1 MRRASVRPLVVAG
14 VYGTR
19 TRLLVEAEVARRG
32 WAVALSPGEASLVVV
47 CGVPGEELAAAITV
61 VWGGVASPRAF
72 VELPSDATPDVV
84 AGALDG
90 AVVALGDEPGQR
102 RDAAERESQSWPQE
116 PMDRSDHGGMD
127 HGGMH
132 GGMGG
137 GGHEHHMGSPGGVA
151 MAERG
156 PDRDGLKLDRLH
168 VPLGPVLVDW
178 PSGLVVETVL
188 QGDVI
193 QQATV
198 RVVGGVG
205 GGVSFWDEPWVAA
218 SEGRVVTR
226 GEAERR
232 RAASHL
238 DSLGRL
244 LAVAGWPSAAL
255 RARWLRDR
263 TLAGDSRAGL
273 SRDHARF
280 ARRVRRSR
288 ILAWMLRGVGLGVR
302 PGVESDAGAA
312 VRPGVESDAG
322 AAVRPRA
329 GPDAGAL
336 ALSET
341 DVLSRLRWWLDS
353 TAAAIDALDDTTPLV
368 GDDGPR
374 GPVGER
380 RSAAALDVLPRLLD
394 GAELAAA
401 RLIVAGLDPDLDQL
415 PQEAF
420 HG

>member
-1 MRRASVRPLVVAG
+1 MRWASVRPLVVTG

-19 TRLLVEAEVARRG
+19 TRLLVEAEMARRG
-32 WAVALSPGEASLVVV
+32 WAVALSPGEANLVVV
-47 CGVPGEELAAAITV
+47 CGVPGEGLAQAIRV
-61 VWGGVASPRAF
+61 VWEEVAGPRAL
-72 VELPSDATPDVV
+72 VELLSDATPDVV
-84 AGALDG
+84 VAALDG
-90 AVVALGDEPGQR
+90 AVVALADEPGQR
-102 RDAAERESQSWPQE
+102 RAAAEREPPSWP
-116 PMDRSDHGGMD
+116 MDHGMD
-127 HGGMH
+127 HGGMGH
-132 GGMGG
+132 

-151 MAERG
+151 MADRG

-168 VPLGPVLVDW
+168 VPLGPVLADW

-198 RVVGGVG
+198 HVVGGVA

-218 SEGRVVTR
+218 LEGRPVTR

-238 DSLGRL
+238 DSIGRL
-244 LAVAGWPSAAL
+244 LAVAGWPSAAME
-255 RARWLRDR
+255 ARWLRDR
-263 TLAGDSRAGL
+263 TLAGESRADL

-280 ARRVRRSR
+280 ARRVRRSK
-288 ILAWMLRGVGLGVR
+288 ILAWMLRGVGT
-302 PGVESDAGAA
+302 S
-312 VRPGVESDAG
+312 
-322 AAVRPRA
+322 A
-329 GPDAGAL
+329 GPGA
-336 ALSET
+336 SPEE
-341 DVLSRLRWWLDS
+341 DVLSRLRRWLDRTGDAMS
-353 TAAAIDALDDTTPLV
+353 ALDDTTPLV

-380 RSAAALDVLPRLLD
+380 PSAAALAVLPRLLD

-415 PQEAF
+415 AQEPLHAV
-420 HG
+420 

>member
-1 MRRASVRPLVVAG
+1 MGLSGWLMRRASMRPLVVAG

-32 WAVALSPGEASLVVV
+32 WAVALSPGEASLVMV
-47 CGVPGEELAAAITV
+47 CGVPGEELAEAIRV
-61 VWGGVASPRAF
+61 VWEGVASPRAL
-72 VELPSDATPDVV
+72 VELPPDATPDVV
-84 AGALDG
+84 AAALDG
-90 AVVALGDEPGQR
+90 AVLALGDETGQR
-102 RDAAERESQSWPQE
+102 RDAAERESRSWPRE
-116 PMDRSDHGGMD
+116 PMD
-127 HGGMH
+127 HGGADHGAADH
-132 GGMGG
+132 GGVGHGEAHGDMGR

-151 MAERG
+151 MADRG

-178 PSGLVVETVL
+178 PSGLIVETVL

-198 RVVGGVG
+198 HVVGGVAG
-205 GGVSFWDEPWVAA
+205 GESFWDEPWAAA
-218 SEGRVVTR
+218 SEGRAVTR

-255 RARWLRDR
+255 EARWLRDR
-263 TLAGDSRAGL
+263 TLAGDSRADL

-288 ILAWMLRGVGLGVR
+288 ILAWMLRDVGLGVGLGGA
-302 PGVESDAGAA
+302 PGVGTE
-312 VRPGVESDAG
+312 V
-322 AAVRPRA
+322 
-329 GPDAGAL
+329 GPDAGAG
-336 ALSET
+336 ASPEG
-341 DVLSRLRWWLDS
+341 DVLSRLRWWLDR
-353 TAAAIDALDDTTPLV
+353 TGAAMDAMDDTTPLA

-374 GPVGER
+374 GPLGER
-380 RSAAALDVLPRLLD
+380 PSVAALDVLPRLLE

>member
-47 CGVPGEELAAAITV
+47 CGVPGEELAEAIRV
-61 VWGGVASPRAF
+61 VWEGVVSPRAF
-72 VELPSDATPDVV
+72 VELPSEATPEVV

-102 RDAAERESQSWPQE
+102 RDAAGRQSRSWPQE
-116 PMDRSDHGGMD
+116 PTDRGGMDHSGMD

-132 GGMGG
+132 GDMGA

-193 QQATV
+193 QRATV
-198 RVVGGVG
+198 RVVGGVA

-218 SEGRVVTR
+218 SEGRAAVTR

-255 RARWLRDR
+255 HARWLRDR
-263 TLAGDSRAGL
+263 TLAQDSRADL

-288 ILAWMLRGVGLGVR
+288 ILAWMLRDVGLSMGLGEE
-302 PGVESDAGAA
+302 PDA
-312 VRPGVESDAG
+312 ED
-322 AAVRPRA
+322 AVRPRA
-329 GPDAGAL
+329 GPDAGAVV
-336 ALSET
+336 SPEG
-341 DVLSRLRWWLDS
+341 DVLGRLRWWLDR
-353 TAAAIDALDDTTPLV
+353 TGAALDALDDPTPLV

-380 RSAAALDVLPRLLD
+380 SSVAALDVLPRLLD

-415 PQEAF
+415 PREAF

>member
-19 TRLLVEAEVARRG
+19 TRLLVEAAVARRG

-47 CGVPGEELAAAITV
+47 CGVPGEELAEAIRV
-61 VWGGVASPRAF
+61 VWDGVAGPRAL
-72 VELPSDATPDVV
+72 VELPSDAAPDAVE
-84 AGALDG
+84 GALDG

-102 RDAAERESQSWPQE
+102 RDAAERESRSWPQE
-116 PMDRSDHGGMD
+116 PMDHGGMDQGGAHGGMD
-127 HGGMH
+127 H
-132 GGMGG
+132 

-151 MAERG
+151 MADRG
-156 PDRDGLKLDRLH
+156 ADRDGLKLDRLH
-168 VPLGPVLVDW
+168 VPLGLVLVDW

-198 RVVGGVG
+198 HVVGGVA
-205 GGVSFWDEPWVAA
+205 GGVGFWDEPWVAA
-218 SEGRVVTR
+218 SEGRAVTR
-226 GEAERR
+226 GAAERR

-263 TLAGDSRAGL
+263 TLAGDSRADL

-288 ILAWMLRGVGLGVR
+288 ILAWMLRDVRLGVG
-302 PGVESDAGAA
+302 PEAGAVA
-312 VRPGVESDAG
+312 SPGG
-322 AAVRPRA
+322 
-329 GPDAGAL
+329 
-336 ALSET
+336 
-341 DVLSRLRWWLDS
+341 DVLSRLRWWLDR
-353 TAAAIDALDDTTPLV
+353 TGAALDAMDDPTPLV

-380 RSAAALDVLPRLLD
+380 PSAAVLDVLPRLLD
-394 GAELAAA
+394 GAELAVA

-415 PQEAF
+415 SQGAF